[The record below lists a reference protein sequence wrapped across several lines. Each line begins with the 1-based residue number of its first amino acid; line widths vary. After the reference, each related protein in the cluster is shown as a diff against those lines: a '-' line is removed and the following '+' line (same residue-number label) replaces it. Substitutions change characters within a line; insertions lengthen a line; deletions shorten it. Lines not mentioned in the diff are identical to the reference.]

1 MRRAYLY
8 VVRAQPDRYAGRCLR
23 PGRDG
28 IVHAGEGIDR
38 RPAEIVAVPRV
49 HGGLIRR
56 LPWEVRQRHERLLR
70 GGVALPAK
78 IGRVEERDVDV
89 PHLGRIEPPVLLSPD
104 DVTNGAGAY
113 PRVGQAT
120 AGHGRERRHEPVVA
134 LQPPGELAGGGRLG
148 TRAVMAQLR
157 HAARS
162 DIGVIEGPDR
172 TNVGGMQTMVPAGSD
187 KIWAEDSG
195 GDGPVLLL
203 LHEGV
208 ADARMWDPV
217 WAGLTASCRAI
228 RYNVRGYD
236 RSPPATENYTLLT
249 DALTV
254 LGHFGVTAA
263 HIVGSSM
270 GGGTAIELALTR
282 PDRATS
288 VVLLC
293 PGIPG
298 YPYPE
303 DPTAEARFDEAAA
316 AGDTEGLVRLGLEQW
331 GRSGDDPQ
339 VTELM
344 RTAMRA
350 WENEERFQ
358 QRGDPVYER
367 LGELAVPV
375 LLMVGDR
382 DNPGLIASNEA
393 AAERIPGC
401 ELIRMA
407 GVDHYP
413 TMRAPQLVTEAILRH
428 VSRAA

>member
-1 MRRAYLY
+1 MAGLGHVARPDIDVIRRA
-8 VVRAQPDRYAGRCLR
+8 
-23 PGRDG
+23 DG
-28 IVHAGEGIDR
+28 
-38 RPAEIVAVPRV
+38 
-49 HGGLIRR
+49 
-56 LPWEVRQRHERLLR
+56 
-70 GGVALPAK
+70 
-78 IGRVEERDVDV
+78 
-89 PHLGRIEPPVLLSPD
+89 
-104 DVTNGAGAY
+104 
-113 PRVGQAT
+113 
-120 AGHGRERRHEPVVA
+120 
-134 LQPPGELAGGGRLG
+134 
-148 TRAVMAQLR
+148 
-157 HAARS
+157 
-162 DIGVIEGPDR
+162 
-172 TNVGGMQTMVPAGSD
+172 TNVDGMQTMVPAGSD

-195 GDGPVLLL
+195 GEGPVLLL

-217 WAGLTASCRAI
+217 WPALTASCRAI
-228 RYNVRGYD
+228 RYDVRGYD
-236 RSPPATENYTLLT
+236 RSPPATENYTLPG

-254 LGHFGVTAA
+254 LDHFGVAAA

-270 GGGTAIELALTR
+270 GGGTAIEFALAQ
-282 PDRATS
+282 PQRATS
-288 VVLLC
+288 LVLLC

-298 YPYPE
+298 YVYPE
-303 DPTAEARFDEAAA
+303 DPAVEAQFDEAAA
-316 AGDTEGLVRLGLEQW
+316 AGDTERLVRLGLEQW

-358 QRGDPVYER
+358 QRGGAAFDR

-375 LLMVGDR
+375 VLMVGDL

-401 ELIRMA
+401 ELIRMP

-413 TMRAPQLVTEAILRH
+413 TMRAPRLVTEAILRH